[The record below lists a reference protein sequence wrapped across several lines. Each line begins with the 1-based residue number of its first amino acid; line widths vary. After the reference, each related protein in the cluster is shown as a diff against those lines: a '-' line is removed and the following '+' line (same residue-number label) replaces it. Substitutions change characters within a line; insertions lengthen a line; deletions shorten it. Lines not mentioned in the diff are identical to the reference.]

1 MSPCGDQVNESGL
14 YLHPR
19 RQRQPIP
26 PRNDDCG
33 AIGQSRQKKEC
44 KYMYVDPTTGGVLFQ
59 ALAGVLLAVSG
70 IVLVFSR
77 KIREGIAKMRRRG
90 RKDDEE

>member
-1 MSPCGDQVNESGL
+1 
-14 YLHPR
+14 
-19 RQRQPIP
+19 
-26 PRNDDCG
+26 
-33 AIGQSRQKKEC
+33 
-44 KYMYVDPTTGGVLFQ
+44 MYVDPTTGGVLFQ